1 MRYYQPEGVSVKQEK
16 KHTTRNIVIIAVILA
31 LIAFVA
37 GFFIYVR
44 TWRLFPNMPGVVD
57 LFTGTDHF
65 TRTDHVGLYEHG
77 NNNDITGSGSVETN
91 KLVLLKTSAFHYE
104 LQNKPVT
111 MDTTSFGTYSLLSC
125 DKPVD
130 VSLIFDSNQ
139 KLCCTELVYHYTPDD
154 MLNFEQDMSKVQYE
168 VDHRM
173 RMNVLFSLYAK
184 IADKLGY
191 KRYYVMR
198 LGTAE
203 DTQLVVQEFY
213 RTKAYD

>member
-1 MRYYQPEGVSVKQEK
+1 MVLGEMKMVSGPFGPDSACVPYEDQALGDVLSAAVQNIHADYTAIDLEEVTDEEADLAIPADPNVRNYSYTLVDGKLYY
-16 KHTTRNIVIIAVILA
+16 R
-31 LIAFVA
+31 
-37 GFFIYVR
+37 
-44 TWRLFPNMPGVVD
+44 
-57 LFTGTDHF
+57 
-65 TRTDHVGLYEHG
+65 
-77 NNNDITGSGSVETN
+77 
-91 KLVLLKTSAFHYE
+91 
-104 LQNKPVT
+104 QNSI
-111 MDTTSFGTYSLLSC
+111 M
-125 DKPVD
+125 KPVD